1 MEESCARTR
10 VLDLCEAGS
19 MKLKTEGA
27 GTAVGLEKSVVKE
40 IGSRRSALK
49 ALKVEDRA
57 AFWDR
62 SSSCDVLVA

>member
-1 MEESCARTR
+1 
-10 VLDLCEAGS
+10 